1 MAPTRIRKPRQ
12 SVLPERLRPRKSPSQ
27 GRAKVLVSAVLEAG
41 SRILIEQG
49 YEKLSMQRVAKIAGV
64 SPGSLYQYFPD
75 KAALVAAIVEAM
87 SERELAFHL
96 EQFAALPADATLA
109 QALERMMRS
118 VLAFQ
123 RNEGPL
129 MRRGLESM
137 QYLGRYPALAARVTD
152 AARSLQLML
161 EAHRSEIAVDD
172 LELATHV
179 LANAIH
185 SLTHDGVLPRPAS
198 LDDETLVREVMRL
211 VMGYLRH
218 KTKGPL
224 LREGASPE

>member
-1 MAPTRIRKPRQ
+1 MPPTRIRRSKAEH
-12 SVLPERLRPRKSPSQ
+12 LPERLRPRKAPSQ
-27 GRAKVLVSAVLEAG
+27 RRAKALVSAVVEAG
-41 SRILIEQG
+41 SRVLSERG
-49 YEKLSMQRVAKIAGV
+49 YEKLSMQRVAQVAGV

-75 KAALVAAIVEAM
+75 KAALVAAIVETL

-96 EQFAALPADATLA
+96 AMFALLPADASLT
-109 QALERMMRS
+109 QALEQMVRS

-123 RNEGPL
+123 RQEGAL
-129 MRRGLESM
+129 MRRGLEAM
-137 QYLGRYPALAARVTD
+137 PHLGRYPALAARVTD
-152 AARSLQLML
+152 AARSLQLL
-161 EAHRSEIAVDD
+161 LQAHRGEVAVED

-211 VMGYLRH
+211 ALGYLR
-218 KTKGPL
+218 
-224 LREGASPE
+224 GA